1 MEKVAQRNA
10 CSTAELV
17 DSVKTVALR
26 SGKASFLSDD
36 PLQRAIKKLKSE
48 SVADEL
54 NEELKTLER
63 VKEELDRFQEK
74 DLSDPEVARFAV
86 GKMVMVT
93 EAVMTYTDGFSQKHE
108 VCDTP

>member
-48 SVADEL
+48 SKGFWCRYEGQLSRHANQLRGRRSTQL
-54 NEELKTLER
+54 NCHSAARIQRCSAAAQRPLCCAN
-63 VKEELDRFQEK
+63 QPP
-74 DLSDPEVARFAV
+74 LSS
-86 GKMVMVT
+86 G
-93 EAVMTYTDGFSQKHE
+93 
-108 VCDTP
+108 